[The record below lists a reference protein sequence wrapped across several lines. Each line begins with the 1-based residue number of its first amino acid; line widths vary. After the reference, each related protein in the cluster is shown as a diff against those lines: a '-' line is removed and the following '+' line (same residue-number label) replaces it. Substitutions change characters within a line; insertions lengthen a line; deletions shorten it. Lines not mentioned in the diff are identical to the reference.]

1 MTDSLSFHGVLK
13 GHSGWV
19 RARSGWEGSDEDV
32 DATSEG
38 KGSGEA
44 CVLT

>member
-19 RARSGWEGSDEDV
+19 RARSGRERSDDDV
-32 DATSEG
+32 DATAEG
-38 KGSGEA
+38 EGSGEA